1 MKKYCE
7 ILKQMTKYPG
17 RLISELM
24 VEVSTDETSVLDEL
38 EFDF

>member
-1 MKKYCE
+1 
-7 ILKQMTKYPG
+7 MTKYPG